1 MSADFFLTEVRNRA
15 GKEFI
20 KIAAKYGAKLVR
32 SKNHNIFRDAAG
44 RQITGPKTTS
54 DFRAIKNF
62 EAELKGRGFVNQ
74 ETVAKV
80 KDSLVKGSKVTA
92 TPSSTP
98 KGRKTANQQT
108 TFSDFTRRYQPNVQG
123 PKRSELQVQADHI
136 LRTIQNKRKMI
147 TKAQLDSL
155 KISQKEKDKLIA
167 QGLVSEAV
175 AKLFPAVVK
184 ATARQLFK
192 SKGLVSKVKR
202 ALPSQQVKQIK
213 LPRTTTGFETAR
225 GSRYSFSRKPG
236 EFAKTQRT
244 AVNDPT
250 HPTKAGLKQKSDWT
264 LFTTPNAAF
273 DMKTKWMGG
282 ASRKDFYKGFP
293 AATNPRK
300 GNAAVEVWND
310 YEGKGRA
317 MHNSNVITKLRTKGR
332 GDLSMYPQDRKDLR
346 QRVRR
351 ALTNE
356 PNKETLRREIRR
368 GEDQS
373 LTNLYRYRNNPQD
386 PKTLEKV
393 LRQQKKGLA

>member
-1 MSADFFLTEVRNRA
+1 MSADFFLTEVRYKA

-20 KIAAKYGAKLVR
+20 KMAAKYGARLVR
-32 SKNHNIFRDAAG
+32 SKKHNIFRDAAG

-80 KDSLVKGSKVTA
+80 KDSLVKGSKETVLKPTVK
-92 TPSSTP
+92 TPVN
-98 KGRKTANQQT
+98 RQT
-108 TFSDFTRRYQPNVQG
+108 TFKDFTRRYQPNVQG

-175 AKLFPAVVK
+175 SKLFPAVVK

-225 GSRYSFSRKPG
+225 GSRYSFSIKPG
-236 EFAKTQRT
+236 QFAKTQRT

-317 MHNSNVITKLRTKGR
+317 MHNSNPITKLRTRGR
-332 GDLSMYPQDRKDLR
+332 GNLSMYPQDRKDLA

-351 ALTNE
+351 ALRNE

-386 PKTLEKV
+386 PKTLERV

>member
-1 MSADFFLTEVRNRA
+1 MSADFFLTEVRNQA

-20 KIAAKYGAKLVR
+20 KIAAKYGARLVR
-32 SKNHNIFRDAAG
+32 NKKHNIFRDAAG
-44 RQITGPKTTS
+44 HQITAPKTTS
-54 DFRAIKNF
+54 DWRAIKNF
-62 EAELKGRGFVNQ
+62 ESELKGRGFVNQ

-80 KDSLVKGSKVTA
+80 KDSLVKGSKETVLKPTVK
-92 TPSSTP
+92 TPVN
-98 KGRKTANQQT
+98 RQT
-108 TFSDFTRRYQPNVQG
+108 TFKDFTRRYQPNVQG

-225 GSRYSFSRKPG
+225 GSRYSFSIKPG
-236 EFAKTQRT
+236 QFAKTQRT

-317 MHNSNVITKLRTKGR
+317 MHNSNPITKLRTRGR
-332 GDLSMYPQDRKDLR
+332 GNLSMYPQDRKDLA

-351 ALTNE
+351 ALRNE

-386 PKTLEKV
+386 PKTLERV

>member
-1 MSADFFLTEVRNRA
+1 MSADFFLTEVRYKA

-20 KIAAKYGAKLVR
+20 KMAAKYGARLVR

-74 ETVAKV
+74 ETIAKV
-80 KDSLVKGSKVTA
+80 KDSLVKGSKETVLKPA
-92 TPSSTP
+92 T
-98 KGRKTANQQT
+98 KTSVNKQT

-175 AKLFPAVVK
+175 SKLFPAVVK

-225 GSRYSFSRKPG
+225 GSRYSFSIKPG
-236 EFAKTQRT
+236 QFAKTQRT

-282 ASRKDFYKGFP
+282 ASRRDFYKGFSS
-293 AATNPRK
+293 ATNPRK

-317 MHNSNVITKLRTKGR
+317 MHNSNPITKLRTRGR
-332 GDLSMYPQDRKDLR
+332 GNLSMYPQDRKDLA

-351 ALTNE
+351 ALRNE

-386 PKTLEKV
+386 PKTLERV

>member
-1 MSADFFLTEVRNRA
+1 MSADFFLTEVRNQA

-20 KIAAKYGAKLVR
+20 KMAAKYGARLVR

-54 DFRAIKNF
+54 DWRALKNF

-74 ETVAKV
+74 ETIAKV
-80 KDSLVKGSKVTA
+80 KDSLVKGSKETVLKPTVK
-92 TPSSTP
+92 TPVN
-98 KGRKTANQQT
+98 RQT
-108 TFSDFTRRYQPNVQG
+108 TFKDFTRRHQPNVQG

-136 LRTIQNKRKMI
+136 LRTIQNKRRMI

-155 KISQKEKDKLIA
+155 RISQKEKDKLIA
-167 QGLVSEAV
+167 LGLVSEAV
-175 AKLFPAVVK
+175 SKLFPAVVK

-225 GSRYSFSRKPG
+225 GSRYSFSIKPG

-300 GNAAVEVWND
+300 GNAAVEVWNN

-317 MHNSNVITKLRTKGR
+317 MHNSNPITNLRTR
-332 GDLSMYPQDRKDLR
+332 GVGNLSMYPQHRKDLA

-351 ALTNE
+351 ALRNE
-356 PNKETLRREIRR
+356 PDKQTLRREIKR